1 MTDRPMFS
9 VLTATHNHAPYLA
22 EALDSVERQT
32 SEDYEI
38 VVVDDGSTDATPVV
52 LAEWR
57 RGFEGRRANRVVT
70 QRIANSGQSAA
81 LAHGFAACRGRYVCL
96 LDSDDRW
103 GPHKL
108 EAVAAAVAA
117 YPTAGMIVHPLYVID
132 CQGRRTGDVRPRAAR
147 LSAGDLRAQLR
158 RTCRHAAPATSG
170 LVIRS
175 DVFASL
181 LPMPTTGF
189 SFAADSYLAF
199 GASLAAPVVALGE
212 PLGEYRMQENST
224 YLRVMLTPEGLAE
237 QVELQRTI
245 AGHFGLLRVLH
256 RDSFFAR
263 NDFALVRLTGG
274 PQWLRRYRHLI
285 LATARDSAFTAGQRA
300 QLIVWWTACAL
311 APARAFPRMWRWFLL
326 KSTGWDRILRAAN
339 PGVA

>member
-1 MTDRPMFS
+1 MTERPMFS

-32 SEDYEI
+32 GGDYEI
-38 VVVDDGSTDATPVV
+38 VVIDDGSTDATPLV
-52 LAEWR
+52 LSEWS
-57 RGFEGRRANRVVT
+57 RGFERRRANRIVT
-70 QRIANSGQSAA
+70 QRIPNSGQSAA

-103 GPHKL
+103 TPHKL
-108 EAVAAAVAA
+108 ETVAAAVAA
-117 YPTAGMIVHPLYVID
+117 DPSAGMIVHPLYVID

-175 DVFASL
+175 EVFASL

-199 GASLAAPVVALGE
+199 GASLAAPVVALAE
-212 PLGEYRMQENST
+212 PLGEYRMQEHST
-224 YLRVMLTPEGLAE
+224 YLRVMLTPKGLAQ

-245 AGHFGLLRVLH
+245 ARHFDLLHVLH

-263 NDFALVRLTGG
+263 NDFALARLTAGEA
-274 PQWLRRYRHLI
+274 WLRRYWHLI
-285 LATARDSAFTAGQRA
+285 SATAGDGAFTVSQRA
-300 QLIVWWTACAL
+300 RLIAWWTACAL
-311 APARAFPRMWRWFLL
+311 APAGAFTRMWRWFLL
-326 KSTGWDRILRAAN
+326 KSTGWDRILRRAPA
-339 PGVA
+339 